1 MVIESKEPRNL
12 RERKNE
18 LCLCPVCRIEGSGF
32 ALRAFGLR
40 VLAWVRG
47 VGFQLD
53 VVAGV
58 LETCV

>member
-1 MVIESKEPRNL
+1 MRVRGL
-12 RERKNE
+12 
-18 LCLCPVCRIEGSGF
+18 
-32 ALRAFGLR
+32 LRAFGLR
-40 VLAWVRG
+40 VLVWVRG